1 MCECTWSVNCDYV
14 LFCCF
19 VLFFRLGESCS
30 HVGAVVFKL
39 DACVCLGYNKVTY
52 TSVACAWNGVST
64 KKNEAAMI
72 KDILQQAHPKKRSV
86 RNQRPIPKASA
97 SQQNQLLQML
107 SNTKE
112 SHANVFTSK
121 PWYNNLEGFTEE
133 QCSQVE
139 EETKG
144 QAACIAWHQH
154 RVGRIT
160 CSTAHKVLHTS
171 LETPSQTLINDI
183 CSSNS
188 SVTLRVSSW
197 QWGKEHEVDAMDTY
211 KYALSLCSATSN
223 TSRTVMVTCR
233 TFSRPT
239 LT

>member
-1 MCECTWSVNCDYV
+1 
-14 LFCCF
+14 
-19 VLFFRLGESCS
+19 
-30 HVGAVVFKL
+30 
-39 DACVCLGYNKVTY
+39 
-52 TSVACAWNGVST
+52 
-64 KKNEAAMI
+64 
-72 KDILQQAHPKKRSV
+72 
-86 RNQRPIPKASA
+86 
-97 SQQNQLLQML
+97 ML

-223 TSRTVMVTCR
+223 TSRTVMVTCKDIFKTHINLKVTKAGFR
-233 TFSRPT
+233 ISKERPHIGVSCDGYVSCCAEYLKPSVPLDVQT
-239 LT
+239 IPPSTEQKMIKDIWRLYSP